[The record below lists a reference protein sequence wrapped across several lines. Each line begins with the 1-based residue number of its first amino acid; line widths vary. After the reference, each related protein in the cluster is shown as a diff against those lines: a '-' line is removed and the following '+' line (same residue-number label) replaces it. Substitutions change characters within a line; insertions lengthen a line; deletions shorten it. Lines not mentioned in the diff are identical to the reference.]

1 MMHPRLDRS
10 QRGRLWL
17 RLVIRLSMIAL
28 GLLALMRLVP
38 PLFSLFAP
46 FLLALLCAALLDP
59 AVRWLQRRLGL
70 GRQVLSLFLLV
81 VLVALLGGLLAVLL
95 YSAGRE
101 LASLAQN
108 WDVLLAAFQD
118 AGAQMDLLFQRFWD
132 LVPPALTAS
141 IDALIDQ
148 LVVWLQ
154 TVVPGMLKSVAE
166 RAGDAAMG
174 VPSFLLALLMFVLA
188 LYFLTADYPYLRT
201 RAISHMDDTL
211 LRFLR
216 QVKQTAL
223 TAFGGYIR
231 AQVLLSV
238 AVFFI
243 LLIGFMITR
252 QNYGLLL
259 ALGLAVLD
267 FIPIVGS
274 GTVMVPWA
282 VIALFTQDY
291 PTAIEMMVIWGVI
304 AMFRRVMEPKFV
316 GNQTG
321 LSPILSLISIYVG
334 MKVAGIMGMIL
345 GPIVTLVVLNLAGLG
360 LFQGLR
366 ADLAAAVRDI
376 DGLLRERPERGDH

>member
-1 MMHPRLDRS
+1 MIYRRMRWD

-17 RLVIRLSMIAL
+17 RLGIRLLMIAL
-28 GLLALMRLVP
+28 GLLVLVRLVP
-38 PLFSLFAP
+38 PAFSLFAP
-46 FLLALLCAALLDP
+46 FLLALLCAALLNP
-59 AVRWLQRRLGL
+59 AVKWLQRRLGL
-70 GRQVLSLFLLV
+70 GRRMLSLL
-81 VLVALLGGLLAVLL
+81 LLAVLVGL
-95 YSAGRE
+95 VGGALAVLVYSAGRE

-108 WDVLLAAFQD
+108 WDVLVATFQS
-118 AGAQMDLLFQRFWD
+118 AGEQVELLFQRFWN
-132 LVPPALTAS
+132 LVPPTLTAS
-141 IDALIDQ
+141 IDALLAQ
-148 LVVWLQ
+148 LTVWLQ
-154 TVVPGMLKSVAE
+154 TVVPGVLRGVAE

-201 RAISHMDDTL
+201 RAIGHMDQTL
-211 LRFLR
+211 LRFLG

-223 TAFGGYIR
+223 TAFGGYIK

-252 QNYGLLL
+252 QSYGLLL

-282 VIALFTQDY
+282 VIALFTRDY

-334 MKVAGIMGMIL
+334 MKVAGILGMIL

-366 ADLAAAVRDI
+366 ADVAAAVGDI
-376 DGLLRERPERGDH
+376 DALLRERPEGMDH